1 MKTERILGA
10 LYGQALG
17 DAMGMPSELWPRS
30 RVKAHFGWIDRFLP
44 GPKENNA
51 ACYFNRAEFTD
62 DTSMALCLA
71 DALLEREGKIDPDL
85 IGRNILDWALRFD
98 AFNKNVLGPTSKI
111 ALNAIRDGKPVAEL
125 ENNGVTNGAAMRVS
139 PLGCL
144 LPARDVDSFIDDVAL
159 ASSPTHKSDLAVAG
173 AVVIAWAISR
183 AIDGESWSAIVDS
196 LPSIARHAQQKRI
209 TTFSASLAARL
220 EIALKIVRNAD
231 GTESASEQLYQVV
244 GAGTSTIESVPC
256 AIALVELAQTDP
268 NRCAV
273 LCANL
278 GGDTDTIGAMATAIC
293 GALHGVNAIDP
304 ALKAELDAVNQ
315 LDQPLC
321 HSAGEISSTTGG
333 GMSGARLHTL
343 LPELT
348 TRQSVMVVGA
358 AVIDVIA
365 DAYALPWR
373 GCDIELKQQ
382 SVNVG
387 GCALNIAVA
396 LKRLGIEAGNALPL
410 GQGVW
415 AEMIRNRMAKEG
427 LISLIDNA
435 EGDNGWCLAL
445 VEPDGERTFMSFSG
459 VENQWNRQWLARL
472 TVAPGSLL
480 YFSGYQLASP
490 CGELLV
496 EWLEELQDVTPFI
509 DFGPRIGDIPDALL
523 ARIMACR
530 PLVSLNRQ
538 EAEIAAERFALSA
551 EITTLGKQW
560 QEKFAAP
567 LIVRLDKEGAWYFS
581 NDASGCI
588 PAFPTQVVDTI
599 GAGDSHAGGVLAGL
613 ASGLPLADAVL
624 LGNAVASWVVGHR
637 GGDCAPTREELL
649 LAHKNV

>member
-1 MKTERILGA
+1 
-10 LYGQALG
+10 
-17 DAMGMPSELWPRS
+17 
-30 RVKAHFGWIDRFLP
+30 
-44 GPKENNA
+44 
-51 ACYFNRAEFTD
+51 
-62 DTSMALCLA
+62 
-71 DALLEREGKIDPDL
+71 
-85 IGRNILDWALRFD
+85 
-98 AFNKNVLGPTSKI
+98 
-111 ALNAIRDGKPVAEL
+111 
-125 ENNGVTNGAAMRVS
+125 
-139 PLGCL
+139 
-144 LPARDVDSFIDDVAL
+144 
-159 ASSPTHKSDLAVAG
+159 
-173 AVVIAWAISR
+173 
-183 AIDGESWSAIVDS
+183 
-196 LPSIARHAQQKRI
+196 
-209 TTFSASLAARL
+209 
-220 EIALKIVRNAD
+220 
-231 GTESASEQLYQVV
+231 
-244 GAGTSTIESVPC
+244 
-256 AIALVELAQTDP
+256 
-268 NRCAV
+268 
-273 LCANL
+273 
-278 GGDTDTIGAMATAIC
+278 
-293 GALHGVNAIDP
+293 
-304 ALKAELDAVNQ
+304 
-315 LDQPLC
+315 
-321 HSAGEISSTTGG
+321 
-333 GMSGARLHTL
+333 MSGARLHTL

-348 TRQSVMVVGA
+348 TRQPVMVVGA

-396 LKRLGIEAGNALPL
+396 LKRLGTKRVMPCRSVRRVGGDYSQPDGE
-410 GQGVW
+410 
-415 AEMIRNRMAKEG
+415 RG

-459 VENQWNRQWLARL
+459 VENQWNREWLARL